1 MLQSYSL
8 NVDVLADSI
17 VPFNNVVVDKACAI
31 IQSGAGA
38 FNINRC
44 GIYNVHVDGVS
55 SASTTIQLYQNGVA
69 VPQAQ
74 STGTTFSFD
83 TLVQVDKNNCRCDM
97 CSSPVMLQV
106 HNSTAATLPNINI
119 IIQKVA

>member
-8 NVDVLADSI
+8 NVDVPADSI
-17 VPFNNVVVDKACAI
+17 VPFNNVVLNKTCTIV
-31 IQSGAGA
+31 QSGAGT

-44 GIYNVHVDGVS
+44 GIYNVHVDGVA
-55 SASTTIQLYQNGVA
+55 SAATTIQLYRNGVA

-74 STGTTFSFD
+74 STGTVFGFD
-83 TLVQVDKNNCRCDM
+83 TLVQVDKNNCKCDI

-106 HNSTAATLPNINI
+106 HNDTAATLSNVNIVI
-119 IIQKVA
+119 RKIA